1 MSGHSKWSQIKHK
14 KGVADQ
20 KKGQLFS
27 KLSKVI
33 SMAARRGTDTEM
45 NIELKNAVE
54 KAREANMPKEN
65 IERAI
70 KRVADKNAT
79 QLEELAIEAVGPE
92 SLALIIT
99 AITDNKNRT
108 IGEVKNILAEFGY
121 KMGQQGAVM
130 WMFDKK
136 GQKFI
141 PKYPLENLSEN
152 SKNSLEQIL
161 EKLEDNED
169 IQEVYENTGN

>member
-1 MSGHSKWSQIKHK
+1 MSGHSKWSQIKRQ

-33 SMAARRGTDTEM
+33 SMAARRGPDPEM
-45 NIELKNAVE
+45 NMELKNAIE
-54 KAREANMPKEN
+54 KAREANMPKDN

-70 KRVADKNAT
+70 KRVSDKNIA
-79 QLEELAIEAVGPE
+79 QLEELTIEAVGPE

-108 IGEVKNILAEFGY
+108 MGEIKNILSEYGY
-121 KMGQQGAVM
+121 KISQQGGVM

-136 GQKFI
+136 DQEFI
-141 PKYPLENLSEN
+141 PKYPVANISEN
-152 SKNSLEQIL
+152 TKNSLEKIM
-161 EKLEDNED
+161 EKLDDNED
-169 IQEVYENTGN
+169 IQEIYENTG

>member
-27 KLSKVI
+27 KLSKII
-33 SMAARRGTDTEM
+33 SLAARHGTDPEM
-45 NIELKNAVE
+45 NVELKNAIE

-70 KRVADKNAT
+70 KRVSDKNAA
-79 QLEELAIEAVGPE
+79 QLEELTIEVIGPE

-108 IGEVKNILAEFGY
+108 MGEVKNILSEFGY
-121 KMGQQGAVM
+121 KIAQQGAVL

-136 GQKFI
+136 EQEFV
-141 PKYPLENLSEN
+141 PKYPVQNLSEN
-152 SKNSLEQIL
+152 TKNSLEKIL
-161 EKLEDNED
+161 EKLDDNED
-169 IQEVYENTGN
+169 VQEVYENTGN

>member
-33 SMAARRGTDTEM
+33 SMAARRGIDQVM

-54 KAREANMPKEN
+54 KAREASMPKEN

-70 KRVADKNAT
+70 KRVSDKNIA
-79 QLEELAIEAVGPE
+79 QLEELTIEAVGPE

-108 IGEVKNILAEFGY
+108 MGEVKNILIEFNY
-121 KMGQQGAVM
+121 KIAQQGAAM
-130 WMFDKK
+130 WMFDRK
-136 GQKFI
+136 GQEFI
-141 PKYPLENLSEN
+141 PKYPVENLSEDTKSN
-152 SKNSLEQIL
+152 L
-161 EKLEDNED
+161 EKLFEKLDENED
-169 IQEVYENTGN
+169 IQEIFDNTSV

>member
-33 SMAARRGTDTEM
+33 SMAARRGIDQVM

-54 KAREANMPKEN
+54 KAREASMPKEN

-70 KRVADKNAT
+70 KRVSDKNIA
-79 QLEELAIEAVGPE
+79 QLEELTIEAVGPE

-99 AITDNKNRT
+99 AVYYRSLF
-108 IGEVKNILAEFGY
+108 LAPAIFLTHLVY
-121 KMGQQGAVM
+121 ALY
-130 WMFDKK
+130 FLK
-136 GQKFI
+136 GLLYQ
-141 PKYPLENLSEN
+141 P
-152 SKNSLEQIL
+152 
-161 EKLEDNED
+161 
-169 IQEVYENTGN
+169 

>member
-33 SMAARRGTDTEM
+33 SMAARRGADPEM
-45 NIELKNAVE
+45 NIELKNAIE

-70 KRVADKNAT
+70 KRVSDKNAA
-79 QLEELAIEAVGPE
+79 QLEELIIEAVGPE

-108 IGEVKNILAEFGY
+108 MGEVKNILAEHGY
-121 KMGQQGAVM
+121 KIAQQGAAL
-130 WMFDKK
+130 WMFDKQ
-136 GQKFI
+136 GRKFV
-141 PKYPLENLSEN
+141 PKYPVDNLSE
-152 SKNSLEQIL
+152 STKNSLEKIM
-161 EKLEDNED
+161 EKLDGNED
-169 IQEVYENTGN
+169 TQEVYVNL

>member
-20 KKGQLFS
+20 KKGRIFS

-33 SMAARRGTDTEM
+33 SMAARRGPDPAM
-45 NIELKNAVE
+45 NMELKNAIE
-54 KAREANMPKEN
+54 KAKEASMPKEN

-70 KRVADKNAT
+70 KRVSDKNAA
-79 QLEELAIEAVGPE
+79 QLEDLVIEAIGPE

-108 IGEVKNILAEFGY
+108 MGEVKNILSEYNY
-121 KMGQQGAVM
+121 KQG
-130 WMFDKK
+130 
-136 GQKFI
+136 
-141 PKYPLENLSEN
+141 
-152 SKNSLEQIL
+152 
-161 EKLEDNED
+161 
-169 IQEVYENTGN
+169 

>member
-1 MSGHSKWSQIKHK
+1 MSGHSRWSQIKRQ

-33 SMAARRGTDTEM
+33 SIAARRGADPEM
-45 NIELKNAVE
+45 NMELKNTIE

-70 KRVADKNAT
+70 KRVSEKGAA
-79 QLEELAIEAVGPE
+79 QLEELAIEAIGPE

-108 IGEVKNILAEFGY
+108 MGEIKKILSEFGY
-121 KMGQQGAVM
+121 KQGSVM
-130 WMFDKK
+130 WGFTKQ
-136 GQKFI
+136 GQEFV
-141 PKYPLENLSEN
+141 PQYPIENISEN
-152 SKNSLEQIL
+152 TKNSLEKIF
-161 EKLEDNED
+161 EKLDDNED
-169 IQEVYENTGN
+169 VQKVYDNLAN